1 MGALYVV
8 PTPIGNLSDVS
19 PRVRDTLA
27 ACDIVACEDTRV
39 GGKLLALLGMKKSM
53 VPYHEHNKKQCGTE
67 LLRRMA
73 EGASCALI
81 TDAGTPAISDPG
93 EDLVR
98 LCHENGVPVIPLA
111 GPCAAV
117 TAVSASGIPCRR
129 FCFEGFLPE
138 NKNERLARL
147 REIAR
152 DERATVFYAPPHDL
166 LRVLDSLLTVF
177 GDRRAALCKEL
188 TKLNEKVEYSTLS
201 ALCERVAAEE
211 NVRGEYVLVVEGYTA
226 NDADMFWHSLTVEEH
241 VAHYMAE
248 GLSKMDAMKAAASDR
263 NVGKGEIYKI
273 MNKTE

>member
-19 PRVRDTLA
+19 PHVRDTLA
-27 ACDIVACEDTRV
+27 AADFVACEDTRV

-53 VPYHEHNKKQCGTE
+53 VPYHEHNKKQCGE
-67 LLRRMA
+67 EILRRLK
-73 EGASCALI
+73 EGAFCALI

-138 NKNERLARL
+138 NKNDRLSRL
-147 REIAR
+147 RDIAR
-152 DERATVFYAPPHDL
+152 DDRATVFYSPPHDL

-188 TKLNEKVEYSTLS
+188 TKLNENVEYSTLS
-201 ALCERVAAEE
+201 ALCARVKAEE
-211 NVRGEYVLVVEGYTA
+211 NVRGEYVIVVEGYVP
-226 NDADMFWHSLTVEEH
+226 NEQDMFWHSMSVEEH
-241 VAHYMAE
+241 VAHYMAQ
-248 GLSKMDAMKAAASDR
+248 GLSKMDAMKAVSSDR
-263 NVGKGEIYKI
+263 GVGKGEIYKI
-273 MNKTE
+273 MNKN